1 MASTDEKL
9 VERFAADGLLR
20 QERFG
25 FRTTRRWQGALSRAA
40 ARLLAAGCDGG
51 DLRMPVA
58 CALFELY
65 GDIEDEEFA
74 RMIAV
79 MTPIEARELDPRPH
93 LARRTVTL

>member
-1 MASTDEKL
+1 
-9 VERFAADGLLR
+9 
-20 QERFG
+20 
-25 FRTTRRWQGALSRAA
+25 
-40 ARLLAAGCDGG
+40 
-51 DLRMPVA
+51 MPVA

-93 LARRTVTL
+93 LARRPASPRHAPRLRVAPPHRTSPSPSQNGRPSGRAQTTT